1 MLKWRLLRSDSRS
14 TVELWQTP
22 TEYLVCQKYL
32 SLFYFYEN
40 FKETMDHYLKI
51 VQKEYMKRDL
61 GQRA

>member
-40 FKETMDHYLKI
+40 FKEAMDHYLKI
-51 VQKEYMKRDL
+51 VQKGK
-61 GQRA
+61 

>member
-22 TEYLVCQKYL
+22 TKYLVCQKYL

-40 FKETMDHYLKI
+40 FKEVIVHYLKI
-51 VQKEYMKRDL
+51 AQKEYMKRNL
-61 GQRA
+61 G